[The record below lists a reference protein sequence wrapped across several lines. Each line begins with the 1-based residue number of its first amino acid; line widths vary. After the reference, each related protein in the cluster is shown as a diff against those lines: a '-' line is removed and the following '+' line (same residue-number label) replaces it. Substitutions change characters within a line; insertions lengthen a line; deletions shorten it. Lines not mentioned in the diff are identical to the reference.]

1 MAVSSQRTE
10 QASAEAG
17 GAPRDESLTEEALR
31 EGFTAREQL
40 RDQFSD
46 SNRIVRTV
54 RLIGGAMITLLL
66 VAVVLNEIFGAVNV
80 GSGPFSGIGND
91 LETTGVAAIS
101 LLVVG
106 LLIVAANRLMSI
118 FGGGG
123 GM

>member
-54 RLIGGAMITLLL
+54 RLIGGAMIGVIAAVLLL
-66 VAVVLNEIFGAVNV
+66 VELGVL
-80 GSGPFSGIGND
+80 
-91 LETTGVAAIS
+91 
-101 LLVVG
+101 
-106 LLIVAANRLMSI
+106 
-118 FGGGG
+118 
-123 GM
+123 